1 MNTTQIYNI
10 ARREYLARV
19 RNKWFIIGTLLVPAI
34 FSMWAVVPQLL
45 DRADIEEL
53 KLVVVD
59 VGTGAAA
66 EVVERLEAIDDFE
79 LVVNEQIDTD
89 AGELEEVRADLRQPL
104 LDKEIDGYI
113 VLELDAEQRLGGRYY
128 ARETGNI
135 VITQSLENAIR
146 ATALESYLAGSGV
159 DPQRVNEL
167 VGWDMEAVQISAE
180 GEEAGGFMRAYFS
193 AFAFA
198 MLIYMSVLIGG
209 QQLGTSIVEEKSSRL
224 IELIL
229 GAVSSTEFM
238 SGKILG
244 NVAASLTQL
253 AVWIGMALI
262 GGLYV
267 FPVLMASDVDVM
279 GFLNPA
285 RLFYFALFYL
295 LGFLF
300 YATVFATVAA
310 TCTNLEEFQQAAT
323 PVTMTVV
330 VSLMFIFYAITN
342 PSTMVT
348 RLMSFVPPVTP
359 LIMVARINVLMP
371 SHLEILATAAF
382 LLASTVGV
390 MWIAGKVFRF
400 ALLMQGK
407 RPDIG
412 TIRRLMR
419 AA

>member
-1 MNTTQIYNI
+1 MNMTQVYNI

-19 RNKWFIIGTLLVPAI
+19 RSKWFVIGTLLVPAI
-34 FSMWAVVPQLL
+34 FSLWAVVPQLL
-45 DRADIEEL
+45 ARADVEEL
-53 KLVVVD
+53 QLALVD

-66 EVVERLEAIDDFE
+66 EVVTRLDEIDEFELAVTQTLTVTAVDLEAVRESLREPILE
-79 LVVNEQIDTD
+79 
-89 AGELEEVRADLRQPL
+89 GEL
-104 LDKEIDGYI
+104 DGYI
-113 VLELDAEQRLGGRYY
+113 VLELADGALGGRYY

-135 VITQSLENAIR
+135 VITESLENAIR
-146 ATALESYLAGSGV
+146 STALESYLAGSGV
-159 DPQRVNEL
+159 DSAQVSRL
-167 VGWDMEAVQISAE
+167 VGWDMEAVQVSAE
-180 GEEAGGFMRAYFS
+180 GEETGGFIRAYFS

-209 QQLGTSIVEEKSSRL
+209 QQLGTSIVEEKASRL

-229 GAVSSTEFM
+229 GAVTSTEFM

-253 AVWIGMALI
+253 AVWIGLALI
-262 GGLYV
+262 SGLYV
-267 FPVLMASDVDVM
+267 IPVVAASDVDIM
-279 GFLNPA
+279 GFLQPA

-300 YATVFATVAA
+300 YATVFAMVAS
-310 TCTNLEEFQQAAT
+310 TCTNLEEFQQAST

-342 PSTMVT
+342 PSTWVT
-348 RLMSFVPPVTP
+348 QALSFVPPVTP

-371 SHLEILATAAF
+371 SHLEVLGTAAF
-382 LLASTVGV
+382 LLLATLAT
-390 MWIAGKVFRF
+390 MWLAGKVFRF

-407 RPDIG
+407 RPDIR
-412 TIRRLMR
+412 TISRLMR